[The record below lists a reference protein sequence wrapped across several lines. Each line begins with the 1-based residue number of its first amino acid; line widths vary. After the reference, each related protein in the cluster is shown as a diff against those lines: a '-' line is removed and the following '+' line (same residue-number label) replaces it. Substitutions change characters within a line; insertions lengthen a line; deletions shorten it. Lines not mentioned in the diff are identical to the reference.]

1 MSVPNR
7 SFLLRHKF
15 ISMLRDLDIRGIRR
29 LSVLLPKLL
38 LPSPEKAGKHVLKT
52 IHGVQLLIDPS
63 VDKGVELSLFETG
76 TYEKG
81 TIQLLHEFLKPGS
94 TFLDIGA
101 NIGLMS
107 SIASKQVGERGKV
120 FAVEANPKTQEILQH
135 NLALNQCQNVG
146 IFPLALGETQGTATL
161 FENWNVN
168 RGGASLLS
176 QDGESGVEVPVDT
189 IDFLFQNDQ
198 IDLIKIDVEGFEL
211 EVLKGGIELLKKQQP
226 VLIIEVSEQRENTP
240 GTTPEE
246 IADFVRS
253 LGNYELYKQK
263 GTKERRSKLVL
274 IENDFDLPKHDN
286 VICIPLRKVK

>member
-1 MSVPNR
+1 
-7 SFLLRHKF
+7 
-15 ISMLRDLDIRGIRR
+15 MLRDLDIRGIRR

-135 NLALNQCQNVG
+135 NLALNQCQNVE

-274 IENDFDLPKHDN
+274 IENDSDLPKHDN

>member
-38 LPSPEKAGKHVLKT
+38 LPSPEKTGKHVLKT

-63 VDKGVELSLFETG
+63 IDKGVELSLFETG

-81 TIQLLHEFLKPGS
+81 TIQLLHQFLNPGS
-94 TFLDIGA
+94 SFLDIGA

-107 SIASKQVGERGKV
+107 SIASRQVGDNGKV
-120 FAVEANPKTQEILQH
+120 FAVEANPKTVEILQH
-135 NLALNQCQNVG
+135 NLALNQCENVQ
-146 IFPLALGETQGTATL
+146 IFPLALGETPGTATL

-176 QDGESGVEVPVDT
+176 QDGGEGVEVPLDT
-189 IDFLFQNDQ
+189 LDNLFRNDK

-211 EVLKGGIELLKKQQP
+211 EVLKGAQEFLMKQNP
-226 VLIIEVSEQRENTP
+226 VLIIEVSEQRENETGVSP
-240 GTTPEE
+240 KE
-246 IADFVRS
+246 IADFIRS
-253 LGNYELYKQK
+253 LGCYKLYKQK
-263 GTKERRSKLVL
+263 GTKERRSKLIL
-274 IENDFDLPKHDN
+274 IENDSDLPKHDN
-286 VICIPLRKVK
+286 VICIPNHMNI